1 MDSDNSCS
9 DIGTDDSSNIEKSD
23 PSSSSES
30 VAEFQREDA
39 DAELAVQ
46 EVRGAEPYRFEAV
59 FQVPVPGSHADDR
72 AVNPFTKRKS
82 IVVNYV
88 RLFIYNSC
96 LFTRG
101 LVKL

>member
-1 MDSDNSCS
+1 MDSDNSWS
-9 DIGTDDSSNIEKSD
+9 DIGTDDSSNSEKSD

-46 EVRGAEPYRFEAV
+46 EVRSAEPYRFEPV
-59 FQVPVPGSHADDR
+59 VQVLVPGPHADDR

-82 IVVNYV
+82 IVVNCV

>member
-9 DIGTDDSSNIEKSD
+9 DIGTDDSSNSEKSD

-82 IVVNYV
+82 IVVNYI